1 MQYLNQEVNKLASAQ
16 RKKVLT
22 VDPARLSMGQENRGV
37 GADVC
42 SYHDNIGTNGLNKQE
57 KAMFRGKKAKYFLE
71 QKINMNIWKKNAK

>member
-16 RKKVLT
+16 RKEVLT
-22 VDPARLSMGQENRGV
+22 VDPARSMGQENRGI

-71 QKINMNIWKKNAK
+71 QKINMNIQKKNAK